1 MNSETGALLCTWN
14 YNGQGIE
21 YQLLAGPS
29 FILAFSIGGIVLGA
43 LADRFNR
50 CETLLLGSFR
60 EEDLIVTLV
69 FNWLCWHSTHHRH
82 IHTLNRVVLIQIP
95 HQYE

>member
-60 EEDLIVTLV
+60 EEDLIVALTGCV
-69 FNWLCWHSTHHRH
+69 GIQHITGSSNWVP
-82 IHTLNRVVLIQIP
+82 I
-95 HQYE
+95 